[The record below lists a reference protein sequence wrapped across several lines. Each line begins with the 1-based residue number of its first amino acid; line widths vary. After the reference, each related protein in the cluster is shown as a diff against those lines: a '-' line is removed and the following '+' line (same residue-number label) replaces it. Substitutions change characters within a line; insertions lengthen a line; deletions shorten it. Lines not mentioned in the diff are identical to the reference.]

1 MNAAEQGAQYPP
13 EPWDLRGHGYVSLW
27 LVPRRV
33 LPELPAG
40 VRPISLFG
48 RAVVATAFVDY
59 LPGGLLPY
67 RELLVTTLVRHG
79 VRPGLSITDIWV
91 DSAASR
97 AGGREL
103 WGIPKELAEFDLA
116 HEPSFRGVARAD
128 GDLLAEASGRRRGT
142 GIRLPFPLRGTAL
155 QTLHDALARTP
166 LRATGRVHL
175 ARANWQ
181 VGGPLSWLRPY
192 RPLLTVA
199 AVDFDLRFG
208 PRHLR

>member
-1 MNAAEQGAQYPP
+1 VPVNTPEYPP
-13 EPWDLRGHGYVSLW
+13 EPWDLCGHGYVSLW

-48 RAVVATAFVDY
+48 RAVVATTFVDY

-67 RELLVTTLVRHG
+67 HELLVATLVRQG
-79 VRPGLSITDIWV
+79 VRPGVSITDIWV

-103 WGIPKELAEFDLA
+103 WGIPKEMAEFDVT
-116 HEPSFRGVARAD
+116 HEPSFHGSARA
-128 GDLLAEASGRRRGT
+128 GGTLLAEASVRRGRA
-142 GIRLPFPLRGTAL
+142 GFRLPFPLRGATL
-155 QTLHDALARTP
+155 QTLHGTLARTP
-166 LRATGRVHL
+166 LRATGRVHS
-175 ARANWQ
+175 ARASWR

-208 PRHLR
+208 PR